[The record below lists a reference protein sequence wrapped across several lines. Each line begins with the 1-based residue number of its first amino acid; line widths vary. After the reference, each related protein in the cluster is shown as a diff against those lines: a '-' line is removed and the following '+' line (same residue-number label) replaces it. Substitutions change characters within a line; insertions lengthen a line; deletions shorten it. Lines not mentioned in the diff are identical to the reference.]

1 MRRTILAVPVIALA
15 VGALTALHGGPFVA
29 ADRASGAVSRRVAV
43 HVRGVSDAQ
52 VRTTGLVVPLRRRG
66 PTQGELRALDKNG
79 QPAGEC
85 PLKHTTVSADVSGF
99 VARVTVTQQF
109 HNTAQEPIEAI
120 YAFPLPADA
129 AVGDMDMRIG
139 NRFVKGEIKR
149 KEEARAVYEAAKA
162 AGQAAALLDQERP
175 NIFTQSVANIMPG
188 DDVTI
193 TIKYVNTLKY
203 DEGIYE
209 FAFPMVVGPRYTPD
223 GGYSVPG
230 KRGAPSAQNQT
241 SRNVGNQAVVTDADK
256 ITPPITPPG
265 TRAGHDISLTVNL
278 DAGIP
283 LGEITSVMH
292 DIDIIRDAKT
302 RAAISL
308 SDQATIPNRD
318 FILRFS
324 VAGGAIQTGLLT
336 HADTQ
341 GDGFFTLILQ
351 PPAAPP
357 QSQISNKEMV
367 FVLDQTGSQQGEPI
381 AKSKETMIYAIQH
394 LHSGDTFQLI
404 GFNTDVF
411 PCFEHAVPST
421 PENIQKAVD
430 YLKPLEGA
438 GGTDILKAADYAL
451 KMPVDPARLRII
463 CFMTDGYI
471 GNDMQTIEYVKTH
484 RGQARMFPFGI
495 GSSVNRFL
503 IDGMA
508 TEGRGEADYV
518 TLGED
523 GKAIAEKFYRRIASP
538 VLLDPQVDWG
548 GLPVEEVYPKQI
560 PDVFSFGPIIL
571 KGRYTRAAEGDITVR
586 GLVRGQPWQQ
596 TVHVSLPPIQ
606 RNAAGIESLW
616 ARAKIED
623 LQSQD
628 WIGAQT
634 NNPIPD
640 IKEQIIDVA
649 LQHRLMSQ
657 YTSFVAVEQ
666 RVVNV
671 GGRQRTVDVPVEMP
685 EGVSYAGI
693 FGEEKGKAILSTRSL
708 SASGSMNMFYST
720 NAPASAPPV
729 ALGVGGA
736 AGKSSAGFG
745 GRFSGGVAAGTPV
758 ARAPAIAAIPAP
770 MPARPPG
777 VAANH
782 SVVAD
787 AFMDLSDGA
796 SSRMDE
802 AIIAGKPAGAKALS
816 LMKAEERIATLERLK
831 MHLALRG
838 LAPQVKEKGVAGT
851 LHTKAVQVDKGRVEI
866 QVALNSLPKDGLAK
880 LKTLGFTLDATLT
893 PGRLLLGSIS
903 VDKLDALAEL
913 TFVRRIDPVILK

>member
-1 MRRTILAVPVIALA
+1 MRRSFVAVPAIALA
-15 VGALTALHGGPFVA
+15 LGAIIALHGRSLVA
-29 ADRASGAVSRRVAV
+29 ADRASVGTSRRVAV
-43 HVRGVSDAQ
+43 HVRGVSEPQ
-52 VRTTGLVVPLRRRG
+52 VRNAGLVVPLHRRG
-66 PTQGELRALDKNG
+66 PTQGELRALDNNG

-85 PLKHTTVSADVSGF
+85 PLKHTSVNADVSGF

-109 HNTAQEPIEAI
+109 HNPSKEPIEAI
-120 YAFPLPADA
+120 YTFPLPADA
-129 AVGDMDMRIG
+129 AVDDMDMRIG
-139 NRFVKGEIKR
+139 NRLVKGEIKR

-203 DEGIYE
+203 DDGVYE

-223 GGYSVPG
+223 GGYTAPG
-230 KRGAPSAQNQT
+230 KRGAPSSQTQT

-283 LGEITSVMH
+283 LGDITSVMH
-292 DIDIIRDAKT
+292 DIDIIRDGKR
-302 RAAISL
+302 RAMVSL
-308 SDQATIPNRD
+308 SNQATIPNKD

-336 HADTQ
+336 HADSQ
-341 GDGFFTLILQ
+341 GDGYFTLILQ

-367 FVLDQTGSQQGEPI
+367 FVIDQTGSQMGEPI
-381 AKSKETMIYAIQH
+381 AKAKETMIYAIQH

-411 PCFEHAVPST
+411 PCFEHAVPANQA
-421 PENIQKAVD
+421 NIQKAVD

-451 KMPVDPARLRII
+451 RMPVDPARLRII

-471 GNDMQTIEYVKTH
+471 GSDMQTIEYVKTH

-523 GKAIAEKFYRRIASP
+523 GKAAAQKFYRRIDSP
-538 VLLDPQVDWG
+538 VLLDPQIDWG

-560 PDVFSFGPIIL
+560 PDVFSFGPIVL

-606 RNAAGIESLW
+606 PSAAGIESLW

-671 GGRQRTVDVPVEMP
+671 GGRQRTVDVPVELP
-685 EGVSYAGI
+685 EGVSYGGI
-693 FGEEKGKAILSTRSL
+693 FGEKKDMSALSTRSL
-708 SASGSMNMFYST
+708 SASVNGNLNYFYST
-720 NAPASAPPV
+720 NGPAPV
-729 ALGVGGA
+729 ALGLSKAPSSA
-736 AGKSSAGFG
+736 AAGFG
-745 GRFSGGVAAGTPV
+745 GGSYAMATPAAPP
-758 ARAPAIAAIPAP
+758 PAIAATPALA
-770 MPARPPG
+770 PARQAA
-777 VAANH
+777 VAAK
-782 SVVAD
+782 VAHGAFDLLMDRGD
-787 AFMDLSDGA
+787 ALSADIDGP
-796 SSRMDE
+796 
-802 AIIAGKPAGAKALS
+802 IALGKPEGVKALKD
-816 LMKAEERIATLERLK
+816 MKPAERAATLERVK
-831 MHLALRG
+831 MHSALRD
-838 LAPQVKEKGVAGT
+838 LAAQVKAKGKAGT
-851 LHTKAVQVDKGRVEI
+851 LHTRSVQVDNGRVEI
-866 QVALNSLPKDGLAK
+866 QIGLNSLPKDALAK
-880 LKTLGFTLDATLT
+880 LKALGFTLDATLT
-893 PGRLLLGSIS
+893 PGKLLLGSIS

-913 TFVRRIDPVILK
+913 AFIRRIDPVILK